1 MLVSRVCFIQVLKLY
16 LPFDVMTLGG
26 LCPTTPGPGMKPAEE
41 RTIEY
46 LEEVAV
52 GVAKGI
58 ANKTVPLSKEKSVM
72 QSK

>member
-1 MLVSRVCFIQVLKLY
+1 
-16 LPFDVMTLGG
+16 
-26 LCPTTPGPGMKPAEE
+26 MKPAEE

-58 ANKTVPLSKEKSVM
+58 VNKTVALKKEKGFM
-72 QSK
+72 QSQSIPEPC